1 MAGSERGAPRV
12 ETIAVHAGVSVDRG
26 TAAVSPSIAL
36 STTFERAADGT
47 YPFGYIYSR
56 GKNPNRDALEE
67 SVRALEGGEVAAA
80 FSSGSAAT
88 AAIFQALSPGE
99 HVIAPHDGYYGT
111 GKQLREIFV
120 PWGLAVSFVDLSDVA
135 QVESALR
142 PTTRLIW
149 VETPSNPLQKI
160 TDIEAVA
167 AIAHRSG
174 ALLACDNTCA
184 TPILQRPF
192 ELGADLIMHS
202 ATKYIG
208 GHSDIL
214 GGVVVARVQD
224 EVFDRIRNIQTSSGA
239 VPSPFECWL
248 TLRSIRTL
256 PYRMR
261 AHSTNAL
268 QVARF
273 LQEHPLVEAV
283 HYPGLEE
290 HPDHSIASRQ
300 MTLPGGMLSFQVRGG
315 AREALAVAG
324 RVKVITHAT
333 SLGSVESLIDHRASV
348 EGPATRSPQNLLR
361 LSVGLEHPEDL
372 IEDLAQALEG
382 GNPT

>member
-1 MAGSERGAPRV
+1 MDKTERAAPRV
-12 ETIAVHAGVSVDRG
+12 ETLAAHAGVHVDRG

-36 STTFERAADGT
+36 STTFERAPDGT
-47 YPFGYIYSR
+47 YPSGYVYSR
-56 GKNPNRDALEE
+56 SKNPNRDALEE
-67 SVRALEGGEVAAA
+67 SVRALEGGEAAAA
-80 FSSGSAAT
+80 FASGSAAT

-111 GKQLREIFV
+111 AKQLREIYV
-120 PWGLAVSFVDLSDVA
+120 PWGLEVTFVDFADLT
-135 QVESALR
+135 QVESAVR
-142 PTTRLIW
+142 PNTRLIW
-149 VETPSNPLQKI
+149 VESPSNPLQKV

-167 AIAHRSG
+167 AIARRSG

-202 ATKYIG
+202 ATKYLG

-214 GGVVVARVQD
+214 GGVVVARARD
-224 EVFDRIRNIQTSSGA
+224 DLFDRIRNIQTSSGA

-261 AHSTNAL
+261 AHCANAM

-273 LQEHPLVEAV
+273 LQAHPLVEAV

-290 HPDHSIASRQ
+290 HPGYSVAARQ

-315 AREALAVAG
+315 AREALAVAAN
-324 RVKVITHAT
+324 VKVITHAT

-348 EGPATRSPQNLLR
+348 EGPGTRTPQNLLR

-372 IEDLAQALEG
+372 IEDLARALDGRDEA
-382 GNPT
+382 